1 MKIHPSQRLGNPGV
15 YPWGDSPGSP
25 VYHCRR
31 IYGYGNFQ
39 CGYGAFMWRKTVF
52 LVGVFLIPR
61 FAGITN
67 VFYTE
72 PLSDFLGTV
81 VSVLMF
87 CLVFKRVVGNP
98 HERKETV
105 A

>member
-1 MKIHPSQRLGNPGV
+1 MNQRKTFFQFVIPSVMAFALSGV
-15 YPWGDSPGSP
+15 YTIVDGFTGMGISSVAMGLS
-25 VYHCRR
+25 
-31 IYGYGNFQ
+31 
-39 CGYGAFMWRKTVF
+39 MWRKTVF
-52 LVGVFLIPR
+52 LAGVFLIPR

>member
-1 MKIHPSQRLGNPGV
+1 MYTLGVIPLAVQYTIVDGFTGMGISSV
-15 YPWGDSPGSP
+15 AMGLS
-25 VYHCRR
+25 
-31 IYGYGNFQ
+31 
-39 CGYGAFMWRKTVF
+39 MWRKTVF

-98 HERKETV
+98 HERDVYKRQL
-105 A
+105 